1 MTQILCKD
9 TFRLA
14 PNVMCQPLILVFS
27 LVPPFS
33 ERLSLKI
40 TTGCAGSPIKEFAH
54 RLAPAELAQ
63 LYAEFAANRGNADA
77 RHRFVH
83 KIVGAHVDDGEAGTY
98 EEGYRQ
104 P

>member
-9 TFRLA
+9 PFRLA
-14 PNVMCQPLILVFS
+14 PNVVCQPLNLVFS
-27 LVPPFS
+27 LVPPFP

-54 RLAPAELAQ
+54 RLAPEELER
-63 LYAEFAANRGNADA
+63 LYADFAANRGTPDA

-83 KIVGAHVDDGEAGTY
+83 NIVGAHVDDGEAGTY
-98 EEGYRQ
+98 EER
-104 P
+104 